1 MLQRQKRVRIR
12 TRGTTERPRL
22 SVFRSNSY
30 LYAQIIDDDKGV
42 TLASAKGTD
51 AKVVGETV
59 GKNGLKKKVT
69 KVVFDRG
76 KYQYH
81 GKVKALAEAARGAG
95 LKF

>member
-1 MLQRQKRVRIR
+1 M
-12 TRGTTERPRL
+12 
-22 SVFRSNSY
+22 
-30 LYAQIIDDDKGV
+30 
-42 TLASAKGTD
+42 ASAKGTD

-59 GKNGLKKKVT
+59 GKNGLKQKVT

-81 GKVKALAEAARGAG
+81 GKVKALAEAARLAG